1 MSVEVDGELW
11 QLTPTAQYLNGAL
24 ELTGVTADG
33 AVIALHLEGLSEGQH
48 TVGPHTANQMTCV
61 RGGLHPALF
70 SNRTNGAS
78 ATVSISAFDETVR
91 TVSGTFEARL
101 INPLTGAPITLKRGT
116 FKDVP
121 YPAFAPQTGA
131 SSLRVTID
139 GVPWVAAIVLGQSFD
154 GQLRLIATDP
164 TGMRSVV
171 LQMAS
176 LIAPGTYGAGNL
188 YAQFGAQYRPDAES
202 SFWAKSG
209 ELTVD
214 YHDKTGRIIGGA
226 FRLQTER
233 YPDGAA
239 KASLSDGRFL
249 LRY

>member
-1 MSVEVDGELW
+1 
-11 QLTPTAQYLNGAL
+11 
-24 ELTGVTADG
+24 
-33 AVIALHLEGLSEGQH
+33 
-48 TVGPHTANQMTCV
+48 
-61 RGGLHPALF
+61 
-70 SNRTNGAS
+70 
-78 ATVSISAFDETVR
+78 
-91 TVSGTFEARL
+91 
-101 INPLTGAPITLKRGT
+101 
-116 FKDVP
+116 
-121 YPAFAPQTGA
+121 
-131 SSLRVTID
+131 
-139 GVPWVAAIVLGQSFD
+139 
-154 GQLRLIATDP
+154 
-164 TGMRSVV
+164 MRSVV

-239 KASLSDGRFL
+239 QASLSDGRFL